1 MEKGICPL
9 DLIVPCESVPAA
21 TIESVEPVSTFKTGS
36 ISVRKDM
43 MARLPA
49 MHIPDFKKNLRELET
64 PSFKINEFHLTTS
77 DVSKLTLSESAL
89 RVLNTPNAGGN
100 SVWSEVL
107 SMELLSMLYSAKLEN
122 TEMELQYM
130 MEGSI
135 TDYSVK
141 MNGFV
146 IGVSVTRAMK
156 YRGVFS
162 YEDAL
167 ALLTKKM
174 KGVLKSSENVVE
186 EHKWSKQVLHVW
198 VQEPYM
204 VALVE
209 QAYAALTELHSNTLV
224 QLTVCGE
231 NLGWI
236 FK

>member
-1 MEKGICPL
+1 MNP
-9 DLIVPCESVPAA
+9 DVFYESA
-21 TIESVEPVSTFKTGS
+21 TTSTAEPVEPVSTFKTGS
-36 ISVRKDM
+36 LSVRKDM

-49 MHIPDFKKNLRELET
+49 MHISDFKKNLRELET
-64 PSFKINEFHLTTS
+64 PTFKVNEFHLSSSNT
-77 DVSKLTLSESAL
+77 SKLKLSESAL

-107 SMELLSMLYSAKLEN
+107 SMEMLSMLYSAKLEK
-122 TEMELQYM
+122 TEMELQYV

-174 KGVLKSSENVVE
+174 KGVMKSSENISE
-186 EHKWSKQVLHVW
+186 EHKWTKQVLHVW

>member
-1 MEKGICPL
+1 MNL
-9 DLIVPCESVPAA
+9 DVFSESANTA
-21 TIESVEPVSTFKTGS
+21 TEPVEPVSTFKTGS
-36 ISVRKDM
+36 LSVRKDM

-49 MHIPDFKKNLRELET
+49 MHIPDFKKNLREVEK
-64 PSFKINEFHLTTS
+64 PSFKVNELNLTSSNT
-77 DVSKLTLSESAL
+77 SKLCLSESAL

-107 SMELLSMLYSAKLEN
+107 SMEMLSMLYCAKLEK
-122 TEMELQYM
+122 TEMELQYV

-167 ALLTKKM
+167 ALMTKKM
-174 KGVLKSSENVVE
+174 KGVMKSSENISE
-186 EHKWSKQVLHVW
+186 EHKWTKQVLHVW

>member
-1 MEKGICPL
+1 M
-9 DLIVPCESVPAA
+9 
-21 TIESVEPVSTFKTGS
+21 
-36 ISVRKDM
+36 
-43 MARLPA
+43 
-49 MHIPDFKKNLRELET
+49 
-64 PSFKINEFHLTTS
+64 
-77 DVSKLTLSESAL
+77 
-89 RVLNTPNAGGN
+89 
-100 SVWSEVL
+100 WSEVL
-107 SMELLSMLYSAKLEN
+107 SMELLSMLYNAKLER
-122 TEMELQYM
+122 TEMELEYM

-141 MNGFV
+141 INDCV

-167 ALLTKKM
+167 ALMTKKM
-174 KGVLKSSENVVE
+174 RGVMKSSENISE
-186 EHKWSKQVLHVW
+186 EHKWTKQVLHVW

-231 NLGWI
+231 NLAWI

>member
-1 MEKGICPL
+1 M
-9 DLIVPCESVPAA
+9 S
-21 TIESVEPVSTFKTGS
+21 STF
-36 ISVRKDM
+36 
-43 MARLPA
+43 RLPIHPSLSYLNLLFEYSTRRTYA
-49 MHIPDFKKNLRELET
+49 FKTRNIRTKIDLD
-64 PSFKINEFHLTTS
+64 SFEPP
-77 DVSKLTLSESAL
+77 LTLVSVNKFCRFL
-89 RVLNTPNAGGN
+89 QAGGN

-107 SMELLSMLYSAKLEN
+107 SMEMLSMLYSAKLEK
-122 TEMELQYM
+122 TEMELQYV

-174 KGVLKSSENVVE
+174 KGVMKSSENISE
-186 EHKWSKQVLHVW
+186 EHKWTKQVLHVW